1 MQVLRLAVLALI
13 IALGSAVADTRQ
25 EIDHLLSFVEQT
37 PCTYERNGTFHS
49 GPEARDHIN
58 KKYEYYRK
66 KIKTA
71 EDFIEYSATKSMLSG
86 NKYTIQCPGKE
97 VVYAS
102 DWLLAELKDY
112 RSKMNR

>member
-1 MQVLRLAVLALI
+1 MQVLRFAVLALI

-37 PCTYERNGTFHS
+37 PCTYERNGTFHN

-66 KIKTA
+66 KVKTA
-71 EDFIEYSATKSMLSG
+71 EDFIKYSATKSMMSG
-86 NKYTIQCPGKE
+86 KRYTIACPGKE

-102 DWLLAELKDY
+102 DWLLAELQAFRGRMEK
-112 RSKMNR
+112 